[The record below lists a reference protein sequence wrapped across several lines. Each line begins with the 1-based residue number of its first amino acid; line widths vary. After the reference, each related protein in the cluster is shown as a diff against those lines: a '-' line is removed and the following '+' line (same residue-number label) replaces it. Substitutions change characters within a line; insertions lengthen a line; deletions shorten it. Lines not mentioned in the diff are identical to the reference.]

1 MNKAK
6 VAAILVGIA
15 AMWVGGYLL
24 ANAGNGTA
32 DSPSTVSPTAATTD
46 SVTAI
51 PHKVV
56 AYYFH
61 GNVRCVTCRKI
72 EAYTGE
78 AIDSGFAAELKS
90 GLLEWHAINTD
101 SSQNEHY
108 LEDYQLFTKSVILSD
123 LHHGKQTRWKNL
135 DKIWTLTGNKSDFM
149 KYIRDEVRIMLD
161 STK

>member
-1 MNKAK
+1 MTKFK
-6 VAAILVGIA
+6 TISVLLAIGL
-15 AMWVGGYLL
+15 MWVGGYLL
-24 ANAGNGTA
+24 AHAGEAPAGQTT
-32 DSPSTVSPTAATTD
+32 STDAASVSGD
-46 SVTAI
+46 SVAAV

-61 GNVRCVTCRKI
+61 GNVRCATCRKI

-108 LEDYQLFTKSVILSD
+108 LEDYQLYTKSVILSD

-135 DKIWTLTGNKSDFM
+135 DKIWTLTGDKSDFM
-149 KYIRDEVRIMLD
+149 KYIQDEVRILLD